1 MQGIPIVRL
10 PAQIKKLD
18 SILTSITFRKMKYE
32 YNFENATEKRESQ
45 KRHGRIDIPHDD
57 PSKHPEHLKQ
67 HEHLQI
73 LQREALNGNEEI
85 VRQML
90 EEVSNSQLGDT
101 IQMIHST
108 VKSVGREIDLSDAEE
123 RSSNY
128 SRQRYNHAMGITIE
142 DK

>member
-1 MQGIPIVRL
+1 M
-10 PAQIKKLD
+10 
-18 SILTSITFRKMKYE
+18 SKYK
-32 YNFENATEKRESQ
+32 YNYENATEKRESQ
-45 KRHGRIDIPHDD
+45 RLHGRIDIPHDD

-90 EEVSNSQLGDT
+90 EEISDSQLGDT

-108 VKSVGREIDLSDAEE
+108 VKSVGREIDLHDAEK
-123 RSSNY
+123 RYTNY

-142 DK
+142 EK

>member
-1 MQGIPIVRL
+1 MVFFNQQGTG
-10 PAQIKKLD
+10 KG
-18 SILTSITFRKMKYE
+18 SMMGKYK
-32 YNFENATEKRESQ
+32 YNYENATEKRESQ
-45 KRHGRIDIPHDD
+45 RLHGRIDIPHDD
-57 PSKHPEHLKQ
+57 PANHPEHLRQ

-90 EEVSNSQLGDT
+90 EEISDSQLGDT

-128 SRQRYNHAMGITIE
+128 SRQRYNHAMGITVPE
-142 DK
+142 

>member
-1 MQGIPIVRL
+1 MMG
-10 PAQIKKLD
+10 
-18 SILTSITFRKMKYE
+18 KYE
-32 YNFENATEKRESQ
+32 YNYENATEKRESQ
-45 KRHGRIDIPHDD
+45 RLHGRIDIPHDD

-101 IQMIHST
+101 IQMIKAT
-108 VKSVGREIDLSDAEE
+108 VKSMGREIDLHDAEE

-142 DK
+142 EK

>member
-1 MQGIPIVRL
+1 MP
-10 PAQIKKLD
+10 
-18 SILTSITFRKMKYE
+18 KYE
-32 YNFENATEKRESQ
+32 FNYENATEKRESQ
-45 KRHGRIDIPHDD
+45 KLHGRIDIPHDD

-90 EEVSNSQLGDT
+90 EEVSDSQLGDT
-101 IQMIHST
+101 IQMIQST
-108 VKSVGREIDLSDAEE
+108 VKSVGREIDLHDAEK
-123 RSSNY
+123 RHSDY
-128 SRQRYNHAMGITIE
+128 SRQQYNHAMGITIE

>member
-1 MQGIPIVRL
+1 MP
-10 PAQIKKLD
+10 
-18 SILTSITFRKMKYE
+18 KYE
-32 YNFENATEKRESQ
+32 FNYENATEKRESQ
-45 KRHGRIDIPHDD
+45 KLHGRIDIPHDD

-90 EEVSNSQLGDT
+90 EEVSDSQLGDT
-101 IQMIHST
+101 IRMIQST
-108 VKSVGREIDLSDAEE
+108 VKSVGRGIDLSDAEQ
-123 RSSNY
+123 RHSDY
-128 SRQRYNHAMGITIE
+128 SRQQYNHAMGITIE

>member
-1 MQGIPIVRL
+1 MVFFNQQRTG
-10 PAQIKKLD
+10 KG
-18 SILTSITFRKMKYE
+18 SIMGKYK
-32 YNFENATEKRESQ
+32 YNYENATEKRESQ
-45 KRHGRIDIPHDD
+45 RLHGRIDIPHDD
-57 PSKHPEHLKQ
+57 PANHPEHLKQ

-90 EEVSNSQLGDT
+90 EEISDSQLGDT
-101 IQMIHST
+101 IKMIHST
-108 VKSVGREIDLSDAEE
+108 VKSVGREIDLHDAEE

-142 DK
+142 EK

>member
-1 MQGIPIVRL
+1 MVFFNQQRTG
-10 PAQIKKLD
+10 KG
-18 SILTSITFRKMKYE
+18 SIMGKYK
-32 YNFENATEKRESQ
+32 YNYENATEKRESQ
-45 KRHGRIDIPHDD
+45 RLHGRIDIPHDD
-57 PSKHPEHLKQ
+57 PANHPEHLRQ

-90 EEVSNSQLGDT
+90 EEISDSQLGDT

-108 VKSVGREIDLSDAEE
+108 VKSVGREIDLHDAEK
-123 RSSNY
+123 RYTNY

-142 DK
+142 EK

>member
-1 MQGIPIVRL
+1 MVFFNQQRTG
-10 PAQIKKLD
+10 KG
-18 SILTSITFRKMKYE
+18 SIMGKYK
-32 YNFENATEKRESQ
+32 YNYENATEKRESQ
-45 KRHGRIDIPHDD
+45 RLHGRIDIPHDD
-57 PSKHPEHLKQ
+57 PANHPEHLKQ

-90 EEVSNSQLGDT
+90 EEISDSQLGDT

-108 VKSVGREIDLSDAEE
+108 VKSVGREIDLHDAEK
-123 RSSNY
+123 RYTNY

-142 DK
+142 EK